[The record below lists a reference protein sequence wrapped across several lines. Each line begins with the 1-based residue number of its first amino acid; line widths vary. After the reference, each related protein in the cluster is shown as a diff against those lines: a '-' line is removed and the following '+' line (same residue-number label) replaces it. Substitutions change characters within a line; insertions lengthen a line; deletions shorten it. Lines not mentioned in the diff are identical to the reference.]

1 MIANLVFTSVA
12 AVLGIMLFFSFVV
25 APVGFKSLNEKSYR
39 NFIRKIFPYYYSI
52 NLIILSLVS
61 IAIYISHG
69 MNLTLYLI
77 LFWLSKLNTKLP
89 SKVVNIKYPPGFKT
103 LKTWVK
109 ILSLS
114 GIWTNES
121 FEKTISNMQEVI
133 ARGGKVLL
141 LTSSDGKVISENIRF
156 QIDLPSSD
164 LSLTPF
170 IFTIPLQLLSYHVAL
185 FKKCDIDKPRNLAK
199 SVTVE

>member
-77 LFWLSKLNTKLP
+77 LFCCVL
-89 SKVVNIKYPPGFKT
+89 FA
-103 LKTWVK
+103 
-109 ILSLS
+109 LSLF
-114 GIWTNES
+114 ILMPLINKFKDKKNKRMFKVTHMA
-121 FEKTISNMQEVI
+121 TVVI
-133 ARGGKVLL
+133 NFIQIFLL
-141 LTSSDGKVISENIRF
+141 IVVIF
-156 QIDLPSSD
+156 
-164 LSLTPF
+164 
-170 IFTIPLQLLSYHVAL
+170 
-185 FKKCDIDKPRNLAK
+185 
-199 SVTVE
+199 